1 MTKCL
6 MSICLLHTPSAL
18 RNVFCTVPLKI
29 IRQYIIHAAL
39 LQVAIFS
46 LVSCGVLSLC
56 SAAAVL
62 QPAKN
67 WKLVLFKQNS
77 HVTFSCTLY
86 FVLIIKS

>member
-1 MTKCL
+1 MFDVYLSFTYTLSTQKC
-6 MSICLLHTPSAL
+6 ILHCASQ
-18 RNVFCTVPLKI
+18 I

-46 LVSCGVLSLC
+46 LVSCGILSLC

-77 HVTFSCTLY
+77 HVTFSCTMY